1 METRIDH
8 LAYHRGN
15 PICRSPRCS
24 RLNLLLVIFIER
36 PLDPIDRI
44 ARNELL
50 CRSLIHFL
58 NRPKNFSLRNRPL
71 PETRACRLTAHRLIL
86 SFRAIRVTSPL
97 LFKLSSVVR
106 FSLSAFR
113 LISIPRYR
121 AYTKNRLGKAFQQM
135 RETTCKARKNIV
147 YIARNYT

>member
-15 PICRSPRCS
+15 SICRSPLCS

-36 PLDPIDRI
+36 PLDPIDTI
-44 ARNELL
+44 VRNERL

-86 SFRAIRVTSPL
+86 SFRAIHATSPL
-97 LFKLSSVVR
+97 LFTLSSVVR
-106 FSLSAFR
+106 FSLPAFR

-121 AYTKNRLGKAFQQM
+121 AYTKNRLGEAFQREM
-135 RETTCKARKNIV
+135 RETTCKA
-147 YIARNYT
+147 